1 MPHTPRVTGQ
11 RTVLAL
17 ALLLA
22 LTIIGATAYRVDILL
37 RAGSVET
44 NQAYLKVA
52 VEDRHVVI
60 EQFLDERLNMLKVLS
75 RSAHAEDLYGPH
87 HVQTVLTEL
96 ATTYADYLS
105 FSAYTRDGELINLAG
120 DDTIDTTDVA
130 SQEWFSATLSHSEYV
145 SPLYLGPREI
155 PTLAMAVLAVT
166 PTGSHVVRATL
177 NLGTLN
183 AHLSEM
189 VAGETGGSYMVDPV
203 TGSYLSRPYYG
214 AEPLLDRSPRFSWGK
229 KHFHVDYEEHGIE
242 EVDATVA
249 TRADGTKVI
258 EAHCCTREGNWLV
271 VVERE
276 LEEVLSQSQTI
287 RQQLGITIAI
297 ALALL
302 TTVIGIALRLGRR

>member
-1 MPHTPRVTGQ
+1 MPNPPSVTRQ

-22 LTIIGATAYRVDILL
+22 LAIVGATAYQVDSLL

-44 NQAYLKVA
+44 NQTYLKVA

-60 EQFLDERLNMLKVLS
+60 EQFLHERLNMLKVLA
-75 RSAHAEDLYGPH
+75 RSAQSEDLYSTH
-87 HVQTVLTEL
+87 HVQTLLTEL

-105 FSAYTRDGELINLAG
+105 FSVYTRDGQLINLAG
-120 DDTIDTTDVA
+120 DDPINTADVT
-130 SQEWFSATLSHSEYV
+130 SQEWFSAALSHGEYV

-155 PTLAMAVLAVT
+155 PTLAMAVLAAT
-166 PTGSHVVRATL
+166 PTGSHVVRTTL

-189 VAGETGGSYMVDPV
+189 VAGETGGSYMVDPI
-203 TGSYLSRPYYG
+203 TGNYLSRPYFG
-214 AEPLLDRSPRFSWGK
+214 AQPLLESSPRFNWGK
-229 KHFHVDYEEHGIE
+229 KHYHVDYEEHGIE
-242 EVDATVA
+242 EVEATIA

-258 EAHCCTREGNWLV
+258 EAHCCTREGTWLV

-276 LEEVLSQSQTI
+276 LGEVLSQGKAM
-287 RQQLGITIAI
+287 RQRLGITIVI

-302 TTVIGIALRLGRR
+302 TTVIGIALHLGRR